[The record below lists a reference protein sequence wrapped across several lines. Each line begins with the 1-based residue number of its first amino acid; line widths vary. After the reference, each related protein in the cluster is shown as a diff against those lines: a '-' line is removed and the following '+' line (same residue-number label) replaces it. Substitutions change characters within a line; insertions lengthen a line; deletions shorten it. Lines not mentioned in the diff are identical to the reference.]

1 MHLESLVDSG
11 WMLLDGWHYR
21 ALQAWES
28 ARIVKRGKCALMAR
42 IVWESC
48 ASYRN
53 SCR

>member
-11 WMLLDGWHYR
+11 WMLLDGWRYR
-21 ALQAWES
+21 ALQAQES
-28 ARIVKRGKCALMAR
+28 VRIVKRGKCVCMAH
-42 IVWESC
+42 VAQESC